1 MTPGWDTSTT
11 SNWED
16 DTACLR
22 MCW

>member
-16 DTACLR
+16 DTARLW